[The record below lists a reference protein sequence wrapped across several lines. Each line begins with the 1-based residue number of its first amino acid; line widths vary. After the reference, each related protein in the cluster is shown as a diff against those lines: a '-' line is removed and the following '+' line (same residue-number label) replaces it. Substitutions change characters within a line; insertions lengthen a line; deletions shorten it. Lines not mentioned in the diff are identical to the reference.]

1 MLIEDG
7 LIVAVGPVAA
17 FTLPAGIET
26 LEARVVTPG
35 LIDAHSV
42 VGLAGY
48 LNHRHDQ
55 EQLER
60 SEPIQPELSAY
71 DAYNPREPL
80 VEWLR
85 GFGVT
90 TLHTGHA
97 PGALI
102 SGQTLIVKT
111 RGDTVEEAA
120 LRRLAAVAATL
131 GDGALAEVGSPGTR
145 AKAVALL
152 RAELLQAREHA
163 AERARA
169 GETGE
174 APPARDL
181 RLEALGRVLAR
192 EVPLLVTAH
201 RAHDILT
208 ALRLAEEFGFE
219 LVLDGAAECYLVLD
233 RIRAAGV
240 PVILHPTMARA
251 WGETENLS
259 MATAATLRE
268 AGVPFA
274 IQSGYESYVPKTR
287 VVLFEAAV
295 ASRYGLA
302 FEDALGSITLQAAR
316 LLGIDDR
323 VGSLEP
329 GKDADL
335 ALFDGDPFE
344 YTSHCVGVV
353 IDGRVVSRAVR

>member
-1 MLIEDG
+1 MLYVHDVRWKVSS
-7 LIVAVGPVAA
+7 LCRD
-17 FTLPAGIET
+17 F
-26 LEARVVTPG
+26 
-35 LIDAHSV
+35 
-42 VGLAGY
+42 LA
-48 LNHRHDQ
+48 DIQ
-55 EQLER
+55 E
-60 SEPIQPELSAY
+60 
-71 DAYNPREPL
+71 
-80 VEWLR
+80 
-85 GFGVT
+85 
-90 TLHTGHA
+90 
-97 PGALI
+97 
-102 SGQTLIVKT
+102 
-111 RGDTVEEAA
+111 
-120 LRRLAAVAATL
+120 
-131 GDGALAEVGSPGTR
+131 
-145 AKAVALL
+145 
-152 RAELLQAREHA
+152 
-163 AERARA
+163 
-169 GETGE
+169 
-174 APPARDL
+174 
-181 RLEALGRVLAR
+181 
-192 EVPLLVTAH
+192 
-201 RAHDILT
+201 
-208 ALRLAEEFGFE
+208 
-219 LVLDGAAECYLVLD
+219 
-233 RIRAAGV
+233 AGV